1 MASIISEEKLQ
12 TAGQFICIISRTK
25 CKWVMKN
32 GYFSNVECKLLW
44 EKRSE
49 PLLTVP
55 KAGFHSKKGA
65 SVYIVGFGECFL
77 PCALSGE

>member
-1 MASIISEEKLQ
+1 
-12 TAGQFICIISRTK
+12 
-25 CKWVMKN
+25 MKN